1 MITTVKDLCD
11 AIRQAQR
18 QKYPNFPPD
27 YVPAPKRTD
36 KTANGLTRCII
47 DMIVLHGG
55 LAERVNVMGRQINGR
70 WTRSHSLRGTADIHA
85 TFAGRTI
92 AIEVKIGKDRQSE
105 AQKAY
110 QERIER
116 AGGVYFIAKDFATFA
131 QWFNENFINHA

>member
-11 AIRQAQR
+11 AMQAAAR

-27 YVPAPKRTD
+27 YVPMPKRTD

-47 DMIVLHGG
+47 DFIVLHGG

-85 TFAGRTI
+85 TYNGRTI
-92 AIEVKIGKDRQSE
+92 AIEVKIGRDRQSE

-131 QWFNENFINHA
+131 QWFSENFINHA